1 MGRGDYLGEFEQIV
15 LLAVARLGDGP
26 YGMRIRQEIEARSG
40 RSVTIGAVYATL
52 DRLEDKGLVRSR
64 EDQSSGRARRFF
76 DVTPAGVGA
85 LETSRA
91 IHQRMWAGLRLRR
104 AGRKS

>member
-15 LLAVARLGDGP
+15 LLAVARIGDNP
-26 YGMRIRQEIEARSG
+26 YGMRIRREIEERSR

-64 EDQSSGRARRFF
+64 ESQAGGRARRFF
-76 DVTPAGVGA
+76 TLTAAGAGA
-85 LETSRA
+85 LEASREV
-91 IHQRMWAGLRLRR
+91 HTRMWAGLRLGRMGRR
-104 AGRKS
+104 P